1 MRLDFLEELSRR
13 QGRSCIAPK
22 FRQQIRNRQIETEG
36 CGEQQRENK
45 NCVIFFLTKSEG
57 NNKSILQPLNGDK

>member
-22 FRQQIRNRQIETEG
+22 FRQQIRNRQIETG
-36 CGEQQRENK
+36 CGEQQGGKTKIVLFFFFNK
-45 NCVIFFLTKSEG
+45 IRRK
-57 NNKSILQPLNGDK
+57 Q

>member
-22 FRQQIRNRQIETEG
+22 FRQQIRNRQIEAEG
-36 CGEQQRENK
+36 CGEQQGGK
-45 NCVIFFLTKSEG
+45 TKIVFFFLTKSEG

>member
-36 CGEQQRENK
+36 CGEQQGGK
-45 NCVIFFLTKSEG
+45 TKIVLFFF
-57 NNKSILQPLNGDK
+57 